1 MFAYHKLNI
10 VTCQFFPTGVDES
23 TNQQKPQQTFKTR
36 NSKLTCKK
44 LKLQK
49 KSERTN
55 ILFLR
60 KKEKGSKLRSIAVI
74 KHQGQ
79 KQLREEL
86 VYSCSQFSGYTLSL
100 REVGAGVQSKNLEAE
115 IEEIETQG
123 TRRAAYWLA

>member
-23 TNQQKPQQTFKTR
+23 TNQQKLQQTFKTR
-36 NSKLTCKK
+36 NSKLTCKRIEIA
-44 LKLQK
+44 K
-49 KSERTN
+49 KSERRN

-60 KKEKGSKLRSIAVI
+60 KRKEKGSKLRSIAVI

-86 VYSCSQFSGYTLSL
+86 VYPCSRFSGYTLSL
-100 REVGAGVQSKNLEAE
+100 REAEAGVPSKNLEA
-115 IEEIETQG
+115 EIETQG